1 MDIASLR
8 KNVKGNQIEEEE
20 QLDLENKRGW
30 KKLGFQTL

>member
-8 KNVKGNQIEEEE
+8 KNVKGNQIEEEA
-20 QLDLENKRGW
+20 QLDLEHKRGW